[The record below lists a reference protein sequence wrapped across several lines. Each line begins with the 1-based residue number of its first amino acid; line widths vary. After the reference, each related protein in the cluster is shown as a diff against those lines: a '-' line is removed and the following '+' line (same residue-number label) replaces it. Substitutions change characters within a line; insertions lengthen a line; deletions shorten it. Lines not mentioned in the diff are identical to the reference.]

1 MLLTGR
7 KMILELVYVFFS
19 GYQTVS
25 RLPQSCEKIT
35 VHTIYLYKY
44 NCNFVMTEKQFR
56 APWSRKLNSK
66 LDSTGKV
73 FVQLAN
79 INNVE
84 CWAKCYDLGRE
95 KLLKSEQSY
104 KKYKIVENMR

>member
-7 KMILELVYVFFS
+7 KMIPELVYVFFS

-25 RLPQSCEKIT
+25 RLPQSCKKTT

-84 CWAKCYDLGRE
+84 CY
-95 KLLKSEQSY
+95 SI
-104 KKYKIVENMR
+104 KYKIVENMR